1 MDLDFNDYYEEFH
14 GVKIWSYHLRH
25 TKYGNFRPDNLPKEY
40 IESLDRVELLRL
52 IWWCDKLY
60 ERYPELK
67 QYKDEGCEE
76 LI

>member
-1 MDLDFNDYYEEFH
+1 MGLDFSDYYEEFQFQTYVIQNGTKM
-14 GVKIWSYHLRH
+14 GVAR
-25 TKYGNFRPDNLPKEY
+25 KEC

-52 IWWCDKLY
+52 IWWCDKFY

-67 QYKDEGCEE
+67 QYKDEGCKE